1 MTIAKSE
8 MIMPIVVAD
17 KDRSVSASAM
27 LANATIIHAP
37 GYALTDV
44 SNTTLPLAATAKFG
58 DFVKNINAD
67 VFVGNSLI
75 VQPRTSAIEEDEVV
89 VYIHHVDPIL
99 YLREDIIK

>member
-37 GYALTDV
+37 GYALADV
-44 SNTTLPLAATAKFG
+44 SNTTLPLTATAKFG
-58 DFVKNINAD
+58 DFVKNIVAEP
-67 VFVGNSLI
+67 FIASALI
-75 VQPRTSAIEEDEVV
+75 RQPRIAGIEEDEIV
-89 VYIHHVDPIL
+89 VYINHVDPIL